1 VQGPFCL
8 PALSQQGLWGKPV
21 RVGLPAA
28 YRIAV
33 VTVAPH
39 RLKRARMHRTTSPA
53 TAFAVAAAGIG
64 FFSLMDVAMKDLS
77 IALGAYNAV
86 IWRNMAGA
94 IFAGALF
101 LFARQGWP
109 DRSALRLH
117 AWRSLI
123 VAIMA
128 ISFFWAIARLPLAEA
143 IGLSFIAPVIALF
156 LAAILL
162 GEKIGREAIIASV
175 AGLAGVAVILFG
187 KFSGHYSREALWGVA
202 AVLFSA
208 VVFAYN
214 LILARQQAQIAG
226 PIEIAFFQN
235 LLTASILALA
245 APWLLEPL
253 PMAKLPILSGAALLA
268 ILSLLL
274 LSWAYARAEAQVLI
288 PVEYTGFIWAAIFGW
303 LFFTEPVTVWT
314 IAGTALIV
322 AGSLVAAR
330 VKPQPINQVEMAST

>member
-1 VQGPFCL
+1 MQRE
-8 PALSQQGLWGKPV
+8 A
-21 RVGLPAA
+21 
-28 YRIAV
+28 
-33 VTVAPH
+33 
-39 RLKRARMHRTTSPA
+39 SPA

-64 FFSLMDVAMKDLS
+64 FFSLMDAAMKDLS

-86 IWRNMAGA
+86 IWRNMAGTVL
-94 IFAGALF
+94 AGVLF
-101 LFARQGWP
+101 ISARQSWP
-109 DRSALRLH
+109 GRSALRLH
-117 AWRSLI
+117 AWRSLV

-128 ISFFWAIARLPLAEA
+128 VSFFWAIARLPLAEA

-175 AGLAGVAVILFG
+175 AGLAGVAIILFG
-187 KFSGHYSREALWGVA
+187 KFSGQYSRDALWGVG

-245 APWLLEPL
+245 APWLLAPL
-253 PMAKLPILSGAALLA
+253 PMEKLPMLTGAAALA
-268 ILSLLL
+268 IVSLLL
-274 LSWAYARAEAQVLI
+274 LSWAYARAEAQILI
-288 PVEYTGFIWAAIFGW
+288 PVEYTGFVWAAIFGW
-303 LFFTEPVTVWT
+303 LFFSEPVTVWT
-314 IAGTALIV
+314 VAGTALIV

-330 VKPQPINQVEMAST
+330 VKPEPVNQVEMAST

>member
-1 VQGPFCL
+1 M
-8 PALSQQGLWGKPV
+8 S
-21 RVGLPAA
+21 
-28 YRIAV
+28 
-33 VTVAPH
+33 
-39 RLKRARMHRTTSPA
+39 RTTSPA

-117 AWRSLI
+117 AWRSLV

-330 VKPQPINQVEMAST
+330 VKPEPINQVEMAST

>member
-1 VQGPFCL
+1 M
-8 PALSQQGLWGKPV
+8 S
-21 RVGLPAA
+21 
-28 YRIAV
+28 
-33 VTVAPH
+33 
-39 RLKRARMHRTTSPA
+39 RTTSPA

-117 AWRSLI
+117 AWRSLV

-288 PVEYTGFIWAAIFGW
+288 PVEYTGFVWAAIFGW
-303 LFFTEPVTVWT
+303 LFFAEPVTVWT

>member
-1 VQGPFCL
+1 M
-8 PALSQQGLWGKPV
+8 
-21 RVGLPAA
+21 
-28 YRIAV
+28 
-33 VTVAPH
+33 APH
-39 RLKRARMHRTTSPA
+39 RLKRARMSRTTSPA

-117 AWRSLI
+117 AWRSLV

-288 PVEYTGFIWAAIFGW
+288 PVEYTGFVWAAIFGW
-303 LFFTEPVTVWT
+303 LFFAEPVTVWT

-330 VKPQPINQVEMAST
+330 VKPEPINQVEMAST